1 MNTGVKIAVNVLGK
15 MFKSLVDQED
25 TSVVMCDLNHTIV
38 YMNPA
43 AVRNYAKRG
52 GAKLIGRSL
61 LDCHNEKSA
70 EAIKKIVNWFS
81 ESSEHNRIFTFH
93 NEKQNKDVY
102 MIALRDEKGVLV
114 GYYEKHIFRDR
125 ETASAYDFSE
135 KKDKPE

>member
-1 MNTGVKIAVNVLGK
+1 MNTAAKTAVNILGK
-15 MFKSLVDQED
+15 MFRSIVEQED
-25 TSVVMCDLNHTIV
+25 TSVVICDLNHTIV

-43 AVRNYAKRG
+43 AVKNYAKRG
-52 GAKLIGRSL
+52 GAKLMGKCL

-81 ESSEHNRIFTFH
+81 ESPDHNRIFTFH

-102 MIALRDEKGVLV
+102 MIALRDEAGKLI

-125 ETASAYDFSE
+125 DKSACYDFS
-135 KKDKPE
+135 